1 LDDPIDL
8 VAIEEEPKTGRGLS
22 IAVVVSMIVHSLLV
36 VWFIRSSRTAP
47 RAAEVPIARY
57 VELIKQNPQQFTEAP
72 GQKLD
77 RKPLQAPPSDANREA
92 SMPHPTGDRPTPRPG
107 DGGLYSP
114 PMQSADAAQPRQ
126 AMQPRSA
133 SPNLAPP
140 TQSSAQAQQQQQ
152 QPSPDRLTYREDP
165 AKAAAAAPSGP
176 VDWNTALR
184 EVSKVIAPGGAR
196 GDGVDAPELGG
207 EKGFAKEGP
216 ISFETSWYD
225 WGDYAQS
232 MVSRIRVNWYGNMP
246 QIIKTGMQ
254 GFVSIRFTIQRDG
267 RITDVTVLRTS
278 GIPPYDFAA
287 KKAIEL
293 SSPLNALPKDFPKPS
308 ERVTATFYYNMQV
321 PES

>member
-8 VAIEEEPKTGRGLS
+8 VAVEEEPKTGKGLS

-36 VWFIRSSRTAP
+36 VWFIRSTRVAP

-72 GQKLD
+72 GHQID

-92 SMPHPTGDRPTPRPG
+92 SMPHPTGDRPTMRPG
-107 DGGLYSP
+107 ENGGVYSP
-114 PMQSADAAQPRQ
+114 PMQQRTSAPTPRA

-140 TQSSAQAQQQQQ
+140 TQSAPQAQQQ
-152 QPSPDRLTYREDP
+152 PLPDGLTYREDP
-165 AKAAAAAPSGP
+165 TKAAAAAPAGP
-176 VDWNTALR
+176 VDWKTAIR

-216 ISFETSWYD
+216 ISFETSWFD

-246 QIIKTGMQ
+246 PILKTGMQ

-267 RITDVTVLRTS
+267 RITDVTIVRPS
-278 GIPPYDFAA
+278 GIPPYDYAA

-293 SSPLNALPKDFPKPS
+293 SSPLNALPKEFPKPS

-321 PES
+321 PQS